1 MKICLTLL
9 HSGWPKLLRVLA
21 ILSAV
26 GLKSV
31 GSVSEACL
39 GVLQKWYVYKVNK
52 NML

>member
-9 HSGWPKLLRVLA
+9 HLEQPELLRVLA

-26 GLKSV
+26 GLKSAD
-31 GSVSEACL
+31 SVSEACL